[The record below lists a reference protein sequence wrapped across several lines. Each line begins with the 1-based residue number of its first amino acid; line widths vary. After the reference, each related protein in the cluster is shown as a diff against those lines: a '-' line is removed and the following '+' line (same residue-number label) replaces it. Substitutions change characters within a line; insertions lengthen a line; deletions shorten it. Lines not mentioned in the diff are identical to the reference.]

1 MVTSPETLQ
10 APYELACKYLSQ
22 HQDLKRLGKK
32 HYAVRDKLV
41 RQNSRLYTWGR
52 ANGFPLVPDFPT
64 LSEFHPLLQDDD
76 IHTQVKDILE
86 IIVHLHL
93 SGPSRLI
100 PSKKDHPLVEKFS
113 LKDFIWGRGRLVR
126 KSRKDIEQ
134 LDILADELES
144 LITKLELLCPGSQVL
159 WVKAGVNI
167 VDWSL
172 ICSMAKANQNS
183 KPDIILNADV
193 WDSGRLS
200 YER

>member
-1 MVTSPETLQ
+1 
-10 APYELACKYLSQ
+10 LA
-22 HQDLKRLGKK
+22 
-32 HYAVRDKLV
+32 
-41 RQNSRLYTWGR
+41 N
-52 ANGFPLVPDFPT
+52 
-64 LSEFHPLLQDDD
+64 
-76 IHTQVKDILE
+76 
-86 IIVHLHL
+86 
-93 SGPSRLI
+93 
-100 PSKKDHPLVEKFS
+100 
-113 LKDFIWGRGRLVR
+113 
-126 KSRKDIEQ
+126 
-134 LDILADELES
+134 ELES